1 MLAELA
7 SSTSLVIASID
18 DCGMSWSRS
27 ANAIVAYAIFWFF
40 EICVRRRRRTGL
52 HAGHTADLCD
62 VGEQRLHARLDGI
75 GAHTRVGGEHD
86 LALVTGPR
94 GNRDCSNSVARC
106 DSAPANEKLCEYE
119 PPMAFPRKMAAM
131 SATIQNASMPRRW

>member
-1 MLAELA
+1 MVALGECDRRVRDL
-7 SSTSLVIASID
+7 LVLRD
-18 DCGMSWSRS
+18 L
-27 ANAIVAYAIFWFF
+27 
-40 EICVRRRRRTGL
+40 RTGAVGVRAL
-52 HAGHTADLCD
+52 HAGHTADFRD
-62 VGEQRLHARLDGI
+62 VGEQYLHARLDGI

-119 PPMAFPRKMAAM
+119 PPMVFPRKMAAM
-131 SATIQNASMPRRW
+131 SATIQKASMPRRR